1 MGASV
6 VLLDDPG
13 VPDLLV
19 GFVHRVTF
27 EFVTLLVEVK
37 GPTGTLT
44 SAQKDFF
51 KTFMGEK
58 YVIQTPSDMAT
69 LLFKRMGYL
78 DVFKSRI
85 YRSSISSRGHRISGE
100 GIGCGYASRGN

>member
-37 GPTGTLT
+37 GLTGTLT
-44 SAQKDFF
+44 SAQKEFF

-58 YVIQTPSDMAT
+58 YVIQTPAEMA
-69 LLFKRMGYL
+69 LLLYNRMGYV
-78 DVFKSRI
+78 DVLKSRI
-85 YRSSISSRGHRISGE
+85 YRSCNPPQLGPFTNS
-100 GIGCGYASRGN
+100 